1 MMVLSLDWK
10 QRMTMSKLRFGNSGE
25 VSLEMREGAVLDEPT
40 APVGKP
46 LLDIPDAVLTSMQE
60 PLDFPSFDR
69 IVLADDSVAI
79 ALQPEIPCAAE
90 MLAGAV
96 RGIMAAGV
104 PPELIR
110 IVRVPTDRAI
120 SNEELL
126 SKLDDG
132 VAERVTVTEHDPTN
146 REQLSFL
153 GASKDGNAIYVNRD
167 LCDAEF
173 VLPIGVQGV
182 SQGIHGSWFPAFSD
196 TEMQER
202 FHKAMSS
209 SSNKKKAKQLA
220 ECEEAGWMM
229 GIQFVIQLVPAGDN
243 QAMHV
248 LSGLP
253 QAVWDRGNVLLKAAW
268 EVKVD
273 QPANLV
279 VAGIGGGPEQQTWD
293 NVTRTIDKLL
303 DAVEVDGAI
312 AICSQLKA
320 KPGPALR
327 GLAGGDDYESDDLA
341 IQRQAN
347 ADAMAAARLNRAL
360 QRVRVYL
367 LSELNE
373 RDVEDLGVAYVSDPK
388 EIAKLSSQFDS
399 CLVLQNAQ
407 HVSIARKEAVE

>member
-1 MMVLSLDWK
+1 
-10 QRMTMSKLRFGNSGE
+10 MTTSKLRFGNSGE
-25 VSLEMREGAVLDEPT
+25 VSLELRDGAVLDEPA
-40 APVGKP
+40 APVGDP
-46 LLDIPDAVLTSMQE
+46 LPNVAEAVLASLKE
-60 PLDFPSFDR
+60 PLQFPSMDR

-79 ALQPEIPCAAE
+79 ALQPEMPCAAE
-90 MLAGAV
+90 LLAGAI
-96 RGIMAAGV
+96 RGIMDAGV

-110 IVRVPTDRAI
+110 IVRIPNDRGV
-120 SNEELL
+120 SDKKLL
-126 SKLDDG
+126 SQLDDG
-132 VAERVTVTEHDPTN
+132 VAERVTISQHDPGN

-153 GASKDGNAIYVNRD
+153 GASKDDNAIYVNRE
-167 LCDAEF
+167 LCDADF

-182 SQGIHGSWFPAFSD
+182 SEGLHGSWFPAFSD
-196 TEMQER
+196 VEMQER
-202 FHKAMSS
+202 FHKNMSAAS
-209 SSNKKKAKQLA
+209 EKKKAKQLA

-229 GIQFVIQLVPAGDN
+229 GIQFVVQLVPAGNN

-253 QAVWDRGNVLLKAAW
+253 QAVWDRGNELLKEAW

-293 NVTRTIDKLL
+293 NVTRTIDQLL

-327 GLAGGDDYESDDLA
+327 RLAQSDDYESADIA
-341 IQRQAN
+341 IKRKAT
-347 ADAMAAARLNRAL
+347 ADAMSAARLNRAL

-399 CLVLQNAQ
+399 CLALENAQ
-407 HVSIARKEAVE
+407 HVSIAKKEAVE